1 MLGQLCRLPSDV
13 LAKQVFVNRLTRFLL
28 LYSQFQ
34 GFIPGIHA
42 IAKKFCLEAY
52 LKHYCT
58 TNCCT
63 KQTWKCTLKRAIYGR
78 LATRYTR
85 EPQKQL
91 TENDPRGRIVSRP
104 FSSTCNRC
112 DLTQNIDYFVLVC
125 EDQWKQLWRTVIDK
139 GGIDLLCELKRLW
152 NEDQCARLLGLTTKS
167 VNNQLCFHD
176 ITIALGRL
184 LNN

>member
-91 TENDPRGRIVSRP
+91 TENDPRGRILSRP

-112 DLTQNIDYFVLVC
+112 DLTVHNVAEHRLSLCWCAKISESSYGA
-125 EDQWKQLWRTVIDK
+125 QWLIK
-139 GGIDLLCELKRLW
+139 E
-152 NEDQCARLLGLTTKS
+152 E
-167 VNNQLCFHD
+167 
-176 ITIALGRL
+176 
-184 LNN
+184 